1 MERTWQKSKT
11 ASATFSIASIKGS
24 ETSSTFQK
32 SWNATFK
39 ERSALP
45 WLYCRDRASS
55 PCGWPLCL
63 PHTWTSSQWS
73 GARRTLS
80 ACLSVSVDGSYF
92 MRSFSSDM
100 NSFLLLYA
108 SAKLATF
115 LKKIEMGCR
124 RSWLWS
130 CCLSFSPSFWSGF
143 KALSLA
149 WTRERI
155 GFLKVAITRH
165 LQSVSEPSK
174 TFSGCVVHSHYSVHA
189 SRVHHC
195 EPEILEFRLPCCCC

>member
-1 MERTWQKSKT
+1 MKTDSLFLLPFPCCPVATSSSEGLATTPVPCSEFNKFDNRNVLIVRPVHCTSTWTILFAWKDLEQTWQKSKT

-73 GARRTLS
+73 GARRTLFS
-80 ACLSVSVDGSYF
+80 CLSVSVDDPYF

-108 SAKLATF
+108 SAKLAAF
-115 LKKIEMGCR
+115 LK
-124 RSWLWS
+124 
-130 CCLSFSPSFWSGF
+130 
-143 KALSLA
+143 
-149 WTRERI
+149 RI
-155 GFLKVAITRH
+155 
-165 LQSVSEPSK
+165 
-174 TFSGCVVHSHYSVHA
+174 
-189 SRVHHC
+189 
-195 EPEILEFRLPCCCC
+195 